1 MELDGKVAIITGS
14 SRGLGKVWATALAQ
28 AGATV
33 VVTARTEKEAGA
45 TLEVHLPGE
54 HFPGRGNRVFTGAL
68 PGTMY
73 ETAAEIEALGGK
85 ALPVKCDVTK
95 EDDIRA
101 MVATTLDHF
110 GRIDILVNNAGIFPR
125 QHFLGMTEEQW
136 DNMQNVNLKSMFFS
150 MQLTLPHM
158 IARRKGRIVNISSVT
173 FHLGMADLTHYV
185 ASKGG
190 VIGLTR
196 ALAREAGEHN
206 IHINCI
212 TPGAIQTQSEARF
225 VTEEQTREFLAHQC
239 LKRRL
244 GPLDI
249 ARVCLFL
256 SSEWSDGMTGQ
267 VLNVDAGWV
276 MH

>member
-1 MELDGKVAIITGS
+1 MLLKGDVALVTGTATGIGESIARLFAQEGARVFLLDTDAAGNQAVADSIREQG
-14 SRGLGKVWATALAQ
+14 GWAQ
-28 AGATV
+28 A
-33 VVTARTEKEAGA
+33 
-45 TLEVHLPGE
+45 
-54 HFPGRGNRVFTGAL
+54 FTGDVSK
-68 PGTMY
+68 
-73 ETAAEIEALGGK
+73 AAEIAPMVSSALE
-85 ALPVKCDVTK
+85 T
-95 EDDIRA
+95 
-101 MVATTLDHF
+101 F
-110 GRIDILVNNAGIFPR
+110 GQIDILVNNAGIFPR
-125 QHFLGMTEEQW
+125 QPFLGMTEEQW
-136 DNMQNVNLKSMFFS
+136 DIMQNVNLKSMFFS
-150 MQLTLPHM
+150 TQLTLPHM

-225 VTEEQTREFLAHQC
+225 VTDEQTREFLAHQC

-256 SSEWSDGMTGQ
+256 SSELSDGMTGQ